1 MQYFGEEH
9 SSFFVTW
16 CQNPDSLGLIRLPD
30 NETSSLIA
38 WMPLPH
44 QRGLRCSKLLSST
57 KKTWV
62 QILTMKHSCE
72 ERWCFVVRQTDQP
85 QTVRVLTSRHKEAW
99 TFLSCTAWLIR
110 YVMIIFLEH
119 VEAVCLSN
127 IWFYGVDML
136 CLYRTIED
144 ISKKTSKYDIDFVF
158 DWKHSKSV
166 FIDMISW
173 QTSLM

>member
-1 MQYFGEEH
+1 MLLLRLSVWKCFYFIK
-9 SSFFVTW
+9 W
-16 CQNPDSLGLIRLPD
+16 SLVLLV
-30 NETSSLIA
+30 NETKFVRIHKFIVCSLVLSFWNICKIA
-38 WMPLPH
+38 SPC
-44 QRGLRCSKLLSST
+44 RLLFHY
-57 KKTWV
+57 V
-62 QILTMKHSCE
+62 RRRAKHSRD

-85 QTVRVLTSRHKEAW
+85 QTVGVLTSRHKEAW
-99 TFLSCTAWLIR
+99 MFLSYTAWPVR
-110 YVMIIFLEH
+110 YVTIKFFEH
-119 VEAVCLSN
+119 VEVLCLSN

-136 CLYRTIED
+136 GLYRTIED